1 MEERTKGTNI
11 WRRLSYGY
19 LKLLEKTVRIEW
31 QQPECYRGHNVIG
44 FWHEDSFAMN
54 LALRAMERDAA
65 VSVLVT
71 PDEQG
76 QYFQYLLERLGK
88 DAVRIGY
95 GFCNAG
101 TLKDILESLRDN
113 KRSVAIA
120 MDGPFGPRHIPKKL
134 TYFLS
139 EKSQTELLGGLLF
152 MIVLIGAGRS
162 LGGYLKEFTFDV
174 VSVKIAAKLRK
185 DLFAHIEGLSMDY
198 FDDTNTGELMAR
210 VKDDI
215 DAVWNSL
222 GYVGMLI
229 IEVAIHIS
237 MVLYC
242 MFSLNWKLAFLPLGV
257 MVLMG
262 AVAIFMERRLDK
274 IYEAISEENAQLT
287 TIAEENLAGV
297 RTVKAFAREKFEIQ
311 KFLSHNRQYYDLNMQ
326 QARVLVR
333 FYPMFQFTG
342 KLLPVAM
349 VIIGGIQVIHGEMT
363 LGSLVAFSEYCRN
376 IVWPMEMLGWLT
388 NDLSSAVASCKKIN
402 KIYKQESSIKEQEQP
417 VVLKQVEGDISF
429 EHVSFSRGDQ
439 KILEDVSFSL
449 AHGNTLGVMGATG
462 AGKTSMVNL
471 LMRFFDVGAG
481 SVKLDGVDVR
491 ELSLGQLRSSI
502 GTVMQDVFLF
512 SDTISENIRMGQRET
527 VDSPAMVHA
536 ASLARAKG
544 FIEAMPEA
552 YETIIGERGVGLSG
566 GQKQRISIARA
577 IAKQNPVLILDD
589 STSALDMETE
599 YEIQKSLESLE
610 ATKII
615 IAHRISA
622 VRRADEIIF
631 LEDGRIKERG
641 THEELLAK
649 RGLYYDTYVAQMG
662 VSPEEASAAAT
673 LA

>member
-1 MEERTKGTNI
+1 MKKI
-11 WRRLSYGY
+11 LKYIAHYWYAY
-19 LKLLEKTVRIEW
+19 L
-31 QQPECYRGHNVIG
+31 
-44 FWHEDSFAMN
+44 F
-54 LALRAMERDAA
+54 
-65 VSVLVT
+65 
-71 PDEQG
+71 
-76 QYFQYLLERLGK
+76 
-88 DAVRIGY
+88 
-95 GFCNAG
+95 
-101 TLKDILESLRDN
+101 
-113 KRSVAIA
+113 AIA
-120 MDGPFGPRHIPKKL
+120 CMAAAIVLDMLYPVI
-134 TYFLS
+134 T
-139 EKSQTELLGGLLF
+139 KSIVDDVIIKGQTELLGGLLF

-222 GYVGMLI
+222 GYVGMLM

-349 VIIGGIQVIHGEMT
+349 VIIGGVQVIHGEMT

>member
-1 MEERTKGTNI
+1 MKKI
-11 WRRLSYGY
+11 LKYIAHYWYAY
-19 LKLLEKTVRIEW
+19 L
-31 QQPECYRGHNVIG
+31 
-44 FWHEDSFAMN
+44 F
-54 LALRAMERDAA
+54 
-65 VSVLVT
+65 
-71 PDEQG
+71 
-76 QYFQYLLERLGK
+76 
-88 DAVRIGY
+88 
-95 GFCNAG
+95 
-101 TLKDILESLRDN
+101 
-113 KRSVAIA
+113 AIA
-120 MDGPFGPRHIPKKL
+120 CMAAAIVLDMLYPVI
-134 TYFLS
+134 T
-139 EKSQTELLGGLLF
+139 KSIVDDVIIKGQTELLGGLLF

-491 ELSLGQLRSSI
+491 KLSLGQLRSSI